1 LKKYILRSNPATAG
15 FHICE
20 ASFSMLYIYALSI
33 TLINVTINFSNK
45 VYKYFMINLT
55 ILISKIDI
63 DQYNRQTLKNRT
75 KT

>member
-1 LKKYILRSNPATAG
+1 
-15 FHICE
+15 
-20 ASFSMLYIYALSI
+20 MLYSYALPI
-33 TLINVTINFSNK
+33 TLINLSINFSNK